1 MANRLIE
8 KFLNLFR
15 QDEVY
20 KMNQSNAEETL
31 ANIFAAAGKEPST
44 ESLDT
49 LLPEKEKTGSRH
61 TPAILL
67 VIFAV
72 GIAALILILMLSGC
86 GADSSEAAKAAAK
99 EAARAELQAEAAAN
113 IKTGV
118 GSRDSTPVCLVPEAP
133 GIVVFG
139 NELAEIDMSNAGEG
153 YIVVRYTGDCPKVKL
168 QITGPNEVTYTFNC
182 KGDGVGEVFPLAA
195 GSGTYEVAVYENI
208 EGSQYAVAY
217 NHEIEVEQLDPTRA
231 FLYPNQ
237 YVDFDASSEA
247 VAKGQELATPCS
259 DDLEVV
265 ANVYNYLLSAV
276 TYDEAEAESVQSGYI
291 PDVDDVLRR
300 GTGICLDYSALM
312 ATMLRSQRIP
322 TRLEVGYA
330 GIAYHAWISTY
341 IKDVGWVNGIV
352 EFDGQD
358 WQLMDPT
365 FAANATENDLKSFI
379 GSGDNYE
386 LKYSY

>member
-20 KMNQSNAEETL
+20 KMNQTNAEETL

-44 ESLDT
+44 QSLDK
-49 LLPEKEKTGSRH
+49 LLPEKGKSGNRR
-61 TPAILL
+61 TPVILMT
-67 VIFAV
+67 VFAV
-72 GIAALILILMLSGC
+72 GILILLLILLLSGC
-86 GADSSEAAKAAAK
+86 GASASEAEDEAAK
-99 EAARAELQAEAAAN
+99 EAARAKLQAEAAAS

-118 GSRDSTPVCLVPEAP
+118 GTRDNTPVCLVPEAP
-133 GIVVFG
+133 GLVVFG

-153 YIVVRYTGDCPKVKL
+153 YIVVSYLGDCPKVKL

-182 KGDGVGEVFPLAA
+182 KGGGVGEVFPLAA
-195 GSGTYEVAVYENI
+195 GSGTYQVSVYENI
-208 EGSQYAVAY
+208 EGSQYATAY
-217 NHEIEVEQLDPTRA
+217 THEIEVEQLDPTRV

-247 VAKGQELATPCS
+247 VAKGQELAAPCS

-276 TYDEAEAESVQSGYI
+276 TYDEEEAKTVQSGYI

-322 TRLEVGYA
+322 TRLEIGYA

-341 IKDVGWVNGIV
+341 ITDVGWVNGIV
-352 EFDGQD
+352 QFDGED

-365 FAANATENDLKSFI
+365 FAANATEGDLKSFI